1 MDEFINNMVAKTGID
16 KETAT
21 KVIDFIKEHAS
32 EIPALFSN
40 NEGIGDLVQKAS
52 GLFGGDDK

>member
-21 KVIDFIKEHAS
+21 KVVDFIKEHAS